1 MWNLVLVSGWS
12 HLLAASFL
20 AEGITHPED
29 VGTLAPRGALYLV
42 LELHINCI
50 QVSRVGAERAR
61 IPGWVVQCGGPV
73 SIAPRSGLSRKGSP
87 SPTPRRHITVSNT
100 HRVSQGNEYIPHV
113 QHTLT
118 VHGNLYS
125 FGDIRGCHS
134 HCC

>member
-1 MWNLVLVSGWS
+1 MFLRRCDVESGAGEWVVSS
-12 HLLAASFL
+12 LAASFL

-87 SPTPRRHITVSNT
+87 SPHPAST
-100 HRVSQGNEYIPHV
+100 H
-113 QHTLT
+113 
-118 VHGNLYS
+118 
-125 FGDIRGCHS
+125 
-134 HCC
+134 HCK